1 MPLLERVLGDIE
13 IQERRPKS
21 WMEPRRKRLSF
32 VRPHN
37 PSHSRHSSSS
47 SSKSDEWALAP
58 ARGDAQFYRNDAET
72 WDLRRHEA
80 QARFS
85 DAEIRHRDLEH
96 RQRVHY
102 IHQLYGPPPDLQR
115 IHDHGHEQGLLEG
128 GIQTIRPRGHHGD
141 SDDEIIEVVSLG
153 SDDGFDDHHHRPRH
167 EPLSIEQDRDRGR
180 VLRDL
185 MGKEVKRGKSKD
197 KHGKGKKGGTKKGK
211 GKSHDDD
218 SDSSDDEKKVF
229 MEGVKAGTRV
239 SRERGGSHGHG
250 GGSDRGSPRTRRR
263 FVREVESDDSMD
275 FRPRRQSRSRGRLG
289 WGL

>member
-1 MPLLERVLGDIE
+1 MDGATAQASFPLCALITPAIVDI
-13 IQERRPKS
+13 
-21 WMEPRRKRLSF
+21 
-32 VRPHN
+32 RPHHHPN
-37 PSHSRHSSSS
+37 LTSGPWPQHEVTRNFTATTPRHGIS
-47 SSKSDEWALAP
+47 
-58 ARGDAQFYRNDAET
+58 GVT
-72 WDLRRHEA
+72 RR

-115 IHDHGHEQGLLEG
+115 IHDHGHEQAYWRAAFRRS
-128 GIQTIRPRGHHGD
+128 RPRGHHGD

-153 SDDGFDDHHHRPRH
+153 SDGGFDDHHHHPRH
-167 EPLSIEQDRDRGR
+167 ESLSIEQDRDRGR

-185 MGKEVKRGKSKD
+185 MGKEVKRGKSKGQARQ
-197 KHGKGKKGGTKKGK
+197 GKEGPARRKGRASPTTTTATPAMMKR
-211 GKSHDDD
+211 KS
-218 SDSSDDEKKVF
+218 SWR
-229 MEGVKAGTRV
+229 A
-239 SRERGGSHGHG
+239 SRPESESVANEVGSHGHG